1 MEPPMAGEAF
11 PHGMIWRRV
20 MAGFSG
26 RWLVTA
32 SLVGILGS
40 PLAALAQAGRPW
52 VDPPSEAEA
61 KAQAPMSAPSALPPP
76 PTHVAG
82 PSPVAPPVPSPA
94 EAKASAETQPPDAA
108 SPRKT
113 ANDHQTKQKAAT
125 ARKTRASSQQANASA
140 RSQRRE
146 GQVAWRRATAIERRA
161 RITRYGSVQ
170 EGLDAGLQVM
180 RLRTIQLPD
189 GRRIDVLTRP
199 DQDIASGLPDGY

>member
-1 MEPPMAGEAF
+1 
-11 PHGMIWRRV
+11 

-32 SLVGILGS
+32 SIVALLGS
-40 PLAALAQAGRPW
+40 SSAALAQAERPW
-52 VDPPSEAEA
+52 VDPPPVSDT
-61 KAQAPMSAPSALPPP
+61 KTQPPVSAPSSRPEATPAQAAVPNP
-76 PTHVAG
+76 A
-82 PSPVAPPVPSPA
+82 PSTVPSPA
-94 EAKASAETQPPDAA
+94 EAKASAEPQPADAA

-113 ANDHQTKQKAAT
+113 AVARQTRLKAVAERK
-125 ARKTRASSQQANASA
+125 ARAPSQQANASV

-146 GQVAWRRATAIERRA
+146 GQVARRRATGTELSQAEPRSAIARRA
-161 RITRYGSVQ
+161 RVTRYGSLQ

>member
-1 MEPPMAGEAF
+1 
-11 PHGMIWRRV
+11 

-26 RWLVTA
+26 HWLVTA
-32 SLVGILGS
+32 SLVGMLGS

-52 VDPPSEAEA
+52 VDPPSEAET

-76 PTHVAG
+76 PTHVAV
-82 PSPVAPPVPSPA
+82 PSPVAPPIPSPA
-94 EAKASAETQPPDAA
+94 EAKAGAETQPPDAA

-113 ANDHQTKQKAAT
+113 ANDRQTKQKAAT

-140 RSQRRE
+140 HSQRRE
-146 GQVAWRRATAIERRA
+146 GQVARRRAIGTQLSQTEPRTAIERRA
-161 RITRYGSVQ
+161 RIIRYGSVQ

>member
-1 MEPPMAGEAF
+1 
-11 PHGMIWRRV
+11 

-140 RSQRRE
+140 RSQRPQ
-146 GQVAWRRATAIERRA
+146 GQVARRRATGTQLSQAEPRTAIERRA